1 MFKNKNIKKGETMK
15 TAKFKIS
22 SNFLENDML
31 HKSSGIHYENESKR
45 SYELLEIITKK
56 LYAVLPKSVKY
67 NSKKY
72 KNLELKKEKITDYKE
87 YVKHL
92 NKYYLKPFTYIEVTE
107 EEYKAWYKYWLEYY
121 FDDMS
126 IFYDIRTQYPSNENS
141 FYYSGKRPK
150 WFPHKRTP
158 SWEYT
163 EAKKLLSRMKN
174 VFGKSD
180 FCEDH
185 RAGAKM
191 KFVSTMVKEM
201 GAENALTVAKSLNAK
216 KLN

>member
-107 EEYKAWYKYWLEYY
+107 EEYKTWYKYWLEFY
-121 FDDMS
+121 FDDES
-126 IFYDIRTQYPSNENS
+126 YFYDVRSQFNS
-141 FYYSGKRPK
+141 HDPMVDNIKKPK
-150 WFPHKRTP
+150 WFPKKRVP
-158 SWEYT
+158 SKEYI
-163 EAKKLLSRMKN
+163 ESKKLFCKMKN
-174 VFGKSD
+174 IFGEANFS
-180 FCEDH
+180 EDH

-201 GAENALTVAKSLNAK
+201 GVDNALAVAKTLKSS